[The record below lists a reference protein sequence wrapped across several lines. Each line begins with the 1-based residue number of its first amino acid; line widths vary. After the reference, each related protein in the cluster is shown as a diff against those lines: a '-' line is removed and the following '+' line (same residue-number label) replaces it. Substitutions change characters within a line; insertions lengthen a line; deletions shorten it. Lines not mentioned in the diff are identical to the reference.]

1 MHNTTNNKSSPPSL
15 TFLLMATMVGIFA
28 TNLYLPSFSNIAL
41 DLNASSQSV
50 QLTLTVFLFS
60 FGIFQ
65 LLHGPLSD
73 QIGRKKVMIFGLFIF
88 IVASF
93 GAALANS
100 INFLIVMRVLQ
111 AIGGSTG
118 MVIARAMVRDVYERD
133 ESAKVMAYVGMGSG
147 VSAAA
152 APLIGG
158 VLQDLTGDWRWG
170 FYSLAIFAV
179 IPLIIIIFLVEE
191 TFTPLKK
198 NENKLNSITYSF
210 LTLLKS
216 KKYLLYTLGSGT
228 LNSCFFSF
236 AAAAPFILNNL
247 IDSSASR
254 IGIILLYISIGFLI
268 GNLLSTKLNKRI
280 SLEKI
285 VLVGI
290 TICFTGIFIFF
301 ILAFLNLY
309 NEVVISIP
317 MTIYGFGSG
326 LVIPTAGVIA
336 VSVDKNIVGTGSAL
350 YGFNIFIMGAIS
362 TLFSSFII
370 HKNQIPVS
378 IMMMV
383 FVSIAVIC
391 FYFGYKNKNY
401 N

>member
-1 MHNTTNNKSSPPSL
+1 MKNKTIHNPKAPSL
-15 TFLLMATMVGIFA
+15 SFLLMATMTGIFA
-28 TNLYLPSFSNIAL
+28 TNLYLPSFANISS

-65 LLHGPLSD
+65 LIHGPLSD
-73 QIGRKKVMIFGLFIF
+73 QIGRKKVMIFGLLIF

-93 GAALANS
+93 GAALADS
-100 INFLIVMRVLQ
+100 INFLIAMRVLQ
-111 AIGGSTG
+111 AVGGSTG

-133 ESAKVMAYVGMGSG
+133 ESAKIMAYVGMGSG

-158 VLQDLTGDWRWG
+158 ILQDLTGDWRWG
-170 FYSLAIFAV
+170 FYSLTIFGI

-191 TFTPLKK
+191 TFTPTNKKK
-198 NENKLNSITYSF
+198 NPITNAASGF
-210 LTLLKS
+210 QALLKS
-216 KKYLLYTLGSGT
+216 KNYLLYTFGSGT

-254 IGIILLYISIGFLI
+254 IGIILLYISLGFLA
-268 GNLLSTKLNKRI
+268 GNLLSTKLNKKL

-290 TICFTGIFIFF
+290 TFCFIGILLFL
-301 ILAFLNLY
+301 ILAFFHFY
-309 NEVVISIP
+309 NEEVISIP

-336 VSVDKNIVGTGSAL
+336 VSVDKNIIGTGSAL
-350 YGFNIFIMGAIS
+350 YGFNIFIMGAFS
-362 TLFSSFII
+362 TLISSFIL
-370 HKNQIPVS
+370 HENQIPVS
-378 IMMMV
+378 IMMIF
-383 FVSIAVIC
+383 FVSIATIC
-391 FYFGYKNKNY
+391 FYLGYKNK
-401 N
+401 

>member
-1 MHNTTNNKSSPPSL
+1 
-15 TFLLMATMVGIFA
+15 MATMVGIFA

-158 VLQDLTGDWRWG
+158 LLQDLTGDWRWG

-317 MTIYGFGSG
+317 MTVYGFGSG

-378 IMMMV
+378 IIMMV

>member
-158 VLQDLTGDWRWG
+158 
-170 FYSLAIFAV
+170 
-179 IPLIIIIFLVEE
+179 
-191 TFTPLKK
+191 
-198 NENKLNSITYSF
+198 
-210 LTLLKS
+210 LL
-216 KKYLLYTLGSGT
+216 
-228 LNSCFFSF
+228 
-236 AAAAPFILNNL
+236 
-247 IDSSASR
+247 
-254 IGIILLYISIGFLI
+254 
-268 GNLLSTKLNKRI
+268 
-280 SLEKI
+280 
-285 VLVGI
+285 
-290 TICFTGIFIFF
+290 
-301 ILAFLNLY
+301 
-309 NEVVISIP
+309 
-317 MTIYGFGSG
+317 
-326 LVIPTAGVIA
+326 
-336 VSVDKNIVGTGSAL
+336 
-350 YGFNIFIMGAIS
+350 
-362 TLFSSFII
+362 
-370 HKNQIPVS
+370 
-378 IMMMV
+378 
-383 FVSIAVIC
+383 
-391 FYFGYKNKNY
+391 
-401 N
+401 

>member
-158 VLQDLTGDWRWG
+158 LLQDLTGDWRWG

-317 MTIYGFGSG
+317 MTVYGFGSG

-378 IMMMV
+378 IIMMV